1 MKTFGGNYY
10 LIEMKIDGEN
20 NMSFNEFLV
29 YSIITFFM
37 LVLTVFAFILTS
49 IVTVLVGNYF
59 IGILSQF
66 NWFSNILTFIGG

>member
-49 IVTVLVGNYF
+49 IVTILVGNYF
-59 IGILSQF
+59 IGILSHF
-66 NWFSNILTFIGG
+66 NWFSNILSFIGG